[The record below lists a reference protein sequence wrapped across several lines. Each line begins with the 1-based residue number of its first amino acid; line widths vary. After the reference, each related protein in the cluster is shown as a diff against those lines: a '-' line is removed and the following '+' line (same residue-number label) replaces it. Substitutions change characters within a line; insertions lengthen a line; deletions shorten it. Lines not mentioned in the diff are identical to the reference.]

1 MNSDTHFE
9 SLFQILVEA
18 EELLSGSRA
27 SDPEYAMR
35 SYEARVAAMNAHG
48 WDVPHDSS
56 ADGPAS
62 VDHPPQDSQPSDPPT
77 VDPQPPVVGLTSA
90 SPDSSGS
97 ERLSASA
104 DLVSSLSPEDR
115 RRRLDE
121 IASRVRTCEA
131 CPLSMGRTEAVP
143 GEGALDPMVMIV
155 GEGPGYHEDL
165 QGRPFVGK
173 AGHYLDKWL
182 ESIGLTREESA
193 FIANIV
199 KCRPPNNRDPKPEE
213 IDVCSPYLK
222 QQIALV
228 RPRMIV
234 TVGRIS
240 TRILTGSTQG
250 ITRIH
255 GTFFR
260 YEGIPLVPTFHP
272 SAVLR
277 NPAYRRPVWEDLKK
291 VRNWLIDHAG
301 HRPESI
307 AE

>member
-1 MNSDTHFE
+1 VSTEKHFE
-9 SLFQILVEA
+9 ALYRILVDA
-18 EELLSGSRA
+18 EDLLSGAAADR
-27 SDPEYAMR
+27 DRPKHG
-35 SYEARVAAMNAHG
+35 SYEERVAAMNERG
-48 WDVPHDSS
+48 WDIQDASFHPT
-56 ADGPAS
+56 ADE
-62 VDHPPQDSQPSDPPT
+62 QPSDHANRY
-77 VDPQPPVVGLTSA
+77 DAERSYPQAVSLSEEANVNSDGYP
-90 SPDSSGS
+90 SP
-97 ERLSASA
+97 A
-104 DLVSSLSPEDR
+104 DADTDLSPEER
-115 RRRLDE
+115 RRQLDA
-121 IASRVRTCEA
+121 IAEQIRSCQA
-131 CPLSMGRTEAVP
+131 CPLSMGRNNAVP

-155 GEGPGYHEDL
+155 GEGPGYNEDQ

-182 ESIGLTREESA
+182 EAIGITREDSA

-213 IDVCSPYLK
+213 IDVCSPYLIK
-222 QQIALV
+222 QIALV

-240 TRILTGSTQG
+240 TRMLTGSTQG

-260 YEGIPLVPTFHP
+260 YNGIPLVPTFHP

-291 VRNWLIDHAG
+291 VRNWLIDNAG
-301 HRPESI
+301 HHPQDSE
-307 AE
+307 E